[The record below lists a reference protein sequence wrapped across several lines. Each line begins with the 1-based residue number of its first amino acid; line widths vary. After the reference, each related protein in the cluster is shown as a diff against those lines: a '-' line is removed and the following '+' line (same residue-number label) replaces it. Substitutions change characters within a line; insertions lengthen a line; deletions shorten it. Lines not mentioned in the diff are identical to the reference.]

1 MKANPRVSV
10 IQQAVVIGSV
20 SIEEVLLDDG
30 SLEAPFNIATFER
43 FCRRNYAEE
52 SLDFWKQIQQ
62 LRKMAATIDD
72 GPVSGD
78 SDPFRMKVAWI
89 LATYVEQH
97 SECEINISSS
107 QRQYTIDAVK
117 HFLCEDQ
124 TCLQRQDYKSRGIVA
139 FDQAQREIVK
149 VMMTDLWPRFIEYA
163 CVRETIGLSR
173 EIALWWRN
181 PNLTWQEFFSFPSP
195 INILESRLNNMCT
208 FLLSLLTIF
217 LIYKY
222 DWPYLCL
229 YLVYGFFV
237 RTLSGP
243 RVDPQAFLVLF
254 VLRPLFEDYMHIGK
268 SEFFPG
274 TPFRFA
280 QACGLLFSLA
290 GTILYFIGQPTL
302 SLIPFFALFLASG
315 VASFTGFCAACAFFH
330 VMCKMGLI
338 STDVAE
344 SVNLKF
350 VDARKTQQTAQTFE
364 KSTAVLNTVNVRI

>member
-1 MKANPRVSV
+1 MPANHRASV

-30 SLEAPFNIATFER
+30 SLEAPFNLATFER

-52 SLDFWKQIQQ
+52 SLDFWKQVQQ
-62 LRKMAATIDD
+62 LRKMASTLDD
-72 GPVSGD
+72 IPASGG
-78 SDPFRMKVAWI
+78 SDPFRMKVVWI

-97 SECEINISSS
+97 SEFEINISSS
-107 QRQYTIDAVK
+107 QRQHTIDRVK

-139 FDQAQREIVK
+139 FDEAQREIVK

-173 EIALWWRN
+173 EVALWWRN
-181 PNLTWQEFFSFPSP
+181 PNLSMQEFLSFPSP
-195 INILESRLNNMCT
+195 INILESRLNNTCT
-208 FLLSLLTIF
+208 FLISLLTIF

-222 DWPYLCL
+222 DWPYLSL
-229 YLVYGFFV
+229 YLVYGFLA
-237 RTLSGP
+237 RTMCGP
-243 RVDPQAFLVLF
+243 RLDPQAFFVLF
-254 VLRPLFEDYMHIGK
+254 ALRPFFEDFLHIGK

-280 QACGLLFSLA
+280 QLCGFVFSISGMVLYYVGELTFSL
-290 GTILYFIGQPTL
+290 L
-302 SLIPFFALFLASG
+302 SFLALCLASG
-315 VASFTGFCAACAFFH
+315 LASFTGFCAACAFFH
-330 VMCKMGLI
+330 VMCKLGLI
-338 STDVAE
+338 STEVAE

-350 VDARKTQQTAQTFE
+350 VDARKTQSPLIE
-364 KSTAVLNTVNVRI
+364 NSTAVLNTVNVKI